1 MQDTSPNLPQH
12 CQTLE
17 DELDHVKL
25 EIVKMMSV
33 KDASSKESQT
43 LKNYEVKISELEEE
57 NEKLEKVVKHLELSQ
72 KTDSVDQHQTDEK
85 WSIPDI
91 IVVNSSFV
99 DLITNTDRTSPD
111 GQEIEDECLV
121 QPCQAFRGDSH
132 ELNDLEENVNKLRES
147 NSLMESENLK
157 LLETNE

>member
-1 MQDTSPNLPQH
+1 LQDTTHNLPHH

-43 LKNYEVKISELEEE
+43 LQNYEVKISELEEE
-57 NEKLEKVVKHLELSQ
+57 NKNLKQAAKHLELSL
-72 KTDSVDQHQTDEK
+72 KIDPHDQHQPDEK
-85 WSIPDI
+85 VSIPDI
-91 IVVNSSFV
+91 LVATSSFV
-99 DLITNTDRTSPD
+99 DLITDTDRTSPD
-111 GQEIEDECLV
+111 GQEIDDECLV
-121 QPCQAFRGDSH
+121 QPCQAFGGESH
-132 ELNDLEENVNKLRES
+132 ALDDLEEKMSKLRES

-157 LLETNE
+157 LLENNE